1 MLYEMTFIFFDYL
14 KRSKKIISAIFVWGY
29 VWSMFSFSLCT
40 LFIKIFHFPLSV
52 FVGITGEVKSRAVSS
67 VGRASRLHREGREF
81 ESLTAHQN

>member
-1 MLYEMTFIFFDYL
+1 L
-14 KRSKKIISAIFVWGY
+14 
-29 VWSMFSFSLCT
+29 FSLRT

-81 ESLTAHQN
+81 ESLTAHQKLK

>member
-1 MLYEMTFIFFDYL
+1 MDFM
-14 KRSKKIISAIFVWGY
+14 SAIFERGY
-29 VWSMFSFSLCT
+29 VWDMFLFSLRT

-81 ESLTAHQN
+81 ESLTAHHYTGGVAQLG

>member
-1 MLYEMTFIFFDYL
+1 M
-14 KRSKKIISAIFVWGY
+14 SAILERGY
-29 VWSMFSFSLCT
+29 VWDMFLFSLRT